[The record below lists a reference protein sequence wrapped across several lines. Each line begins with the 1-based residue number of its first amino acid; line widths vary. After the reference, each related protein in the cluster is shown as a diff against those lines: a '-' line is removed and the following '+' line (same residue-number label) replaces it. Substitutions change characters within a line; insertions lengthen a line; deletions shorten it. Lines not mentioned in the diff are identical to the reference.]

1 MTTPRI
7 VWLAFGNPTRN
18 TGRFRECFG
27 RFRHRW
33 DCAHIDSRQVEGTNK
48 AQLAQWVLDYGEDSD
63 FVRVRV
69 KGVFPHTGSMQF
81 ISSELVELA
90 MSPRR
95 EGLATIYDPL
105 VMGVDVARF
114 GDDRSVIRFRR
125 GRDGRSIPSIKL
137 RGVDTMQLAA
147 RIVDENARYR
157 CAAIFID
164 GGGVGGGVVDRCR
177 QLGLQVT
184 EVQFGGKSDRAT
196 VGENGA
202 VVYANKR
209 AEMWGNMREW
219 LRDGAIDND
228 PELLADLTG
237 VEYGY
242 VLREGRDAIQ
252 LERKEEMKRRGLAS
266 SDDGDALALTFA
278 YPVAATDRSGVAG
291 RLHQF
296 EYDPFADSWEQ
307 LAGES
312 GSRVEHAEV
321 VGQIERMR
329 RSQGLT

>member
-1 MTTPRI
+1 
-7 VWLAFGNPTRN
+7 
-18 TGRFRECFG
+18 
-27 RFRHRW
+27 
-33 DCAHIDSRQVEGTNK
+33 
-48 AQLAQWVLDYGEDSD
+48 
-63 FVRVRV
+63 VRV
-69 KGVFPHTGSMQF
+69 KGVFPHSGSMQF
-81 ISSELVELA
+81 ISSELVEQA
-90 MSPRR
+90 MLPRR
-95 EGLATIYDPL
+95 EALATIYDPL

-125 GRDGRSIPSIKL
+125 GRDGRSIPPIKL

-147 RIVDENARYR
+147 RVVDENARYR

-177 QLGLQVT
+177 QLGLHVT
-184 EVQFGGKSDRAT
+184 EVQFGGKSDRAM
-196 VGENGA
+196 VGDDGA
-202 VVYANKR
+202 VAYANKR
-209 AEMWGNMREW
+209 AEIWGTMRQW

-252 LERKEEMKRRGLAS
+252 LERKEEMKRHGLAS

-278 YPVAATDRSGVAG
+278 YPVAATDRRGAAG

-296 EYDPFADSWEQ
+296 EYDPFAHAWQQ

-312 GSRVEHAEV
+312 RRPRVEHAEV
-321 VGQIERMR
+321 VGQMERMR
-329 RSQGLT
+329 RSQGLP